1 MTVFLSPEKAK
12 QMNNQIKKQEKTLK
26 ELLTGSDFAEQVARA
41 STKYLTPER
50 LIRVAETTLKRV
62 PKLEK
67 CTPESFFVALL
78 NCSAT
83 GLEPDGQHAHLI
95 PYGTEC
101 KLIIDYKGL
110 LAIAR
115 RNGVNATS
123 KVVRE
128 NDIFDVIEDDG
139 TGNTAVN
146 HKVDYTKPRG
156 DLVCVYSRA
165 KWAQDGFDFVDYEV
179 MTRDECEAIRD
190 RSKAG
195 SAGPWKTDFDEM
207 CRKTVIRRHSKR
219 WPLSPEAQTQI
230 HKDDDVPNFEEK
242 RFQQAKP
249 IFTKPAELPEATE
262 AVETTKA
269 PESTEVET

>member
-1 MTVFLSPEKAK
+1 
-12 QMNNQIKKQEKTLK
+12 MNNQIQKKETKTLK
-26 ELLTGSDFAEQVARA
+26 ELLTGPDFAEQVARA
-41 STKYLTPER
+41 STKHLTPER

-67 CTPESFFVALL
+67 CTPETFFVALL
-78 NCSAT
+78 NCSAV

-123 KVVRE
+123 KVVRQ

-139 TGNTAVN
+139 TGKTAVN

-165 KWAQDGFDFVDYEV
+165 KWAQDGFDFLDYEV

-219 WPLSPEAQTQI
+219 WPLSAEAQTQI
-230 HKDDDVPNFEEK
+230 NKDDDVPNFEEK

-249 IFTKPAELPEATE
+249 IFPKPAELPAATE
-262 AVETTKA
+262 AVEAT
-269 PESTEVET
+269 EEVETTEPETTEAKK